1 MKISVLGMGYV
12 GAVCSAC
19 FSQNGHE
26 VIGVD
31 KVKNKVDIISN
42 GHSPIIEKGLE
53 EAIAQGVSSG
63 LLTATTDSLR
73 AIQETSLSIICVGTP
88 SNGNGSLNLSYV
100 KQVCKEIGLAI
111 KDKKEHHT
119 IVMRSTVLPGTGH
132 DIAIPLIE
140 KHSGKKLGEGFGYI
154 SNPEFL
160 REGTAIYDFYHP
172 PKTILGESDAES
184 GDIVATLYK
193 DLDAPLIRV
202 DIKTAE
208 MVKYADNSWHATK
221 VAFAN
226 EIGNIAKEFGI
237 DGQKVMSIFCEDKKL
252 NISCYYLRPGFAF
265 GGSCLPKDVRAITHK
280 AKSMDVNT
288 PLLNSLIQSNEEQ
301 VKRAYN
307 MIRKTG
313 GKKIGILGLSFKSG
327 TDDVRESPQ
336 VALVERLIGKGYS
349 VKIYDRNVKTAT
361 LRGANKDYLLNH
373 IPHVSSLLTD
383 HLDEVLAH
391 ADVLV
396 ASNSDSEYLNITNEI
411 REDQTVIDLVR
422 ISQKTSTEKYQGI
435 CW

>member
-1 MKISVLGMGYV
+1 MKVSVLGMGYV

-26 VIGVD
+26 VVGVD
-31 KVKNKVDIISN
+31 KIKNKIDIISS
-42 GHSPIIEKGLE
+42 GRSPIIEEGLE
-53 EAIAQGVSSG
+53 KTIGQGVDRG
-63 LLTATTDSLR
+63 LLTATTSSLQ
-73 AIQETSLSIICVGTP
+73 AIQNTAISIICVGTP
-88 SNGNGSLNLSYV
+88 SNGNGSLNLNYV
-100 KQVCKEIGLAI
+100 KQVCKEIGQAI
-111 KDKKEHHT
+111 KNKKGHHT
-119 IVMRSTVLPGTGH
+119 VIMRSTVLPGTGH

-140 KHSGKKLGEGFGYI
+140 KYSGKTLGDGFGYV

-160 REGTAIYDFYHP
+160 REGTAIYDFYQP
-172 PKTILGESDAES
+172 PKTIIGESDAQS
-184 GDIVATLYK
+184 GDIVASLYK
-193 DLDAPLIRV
+193 DIDAPLIRV

-252 NISCYYLRPGFAF
+252 NISSYYLRPGFAF

-280 AKSMDVNT
+280 AKTMDVNT
-288 PLLNSLIQSNEEQ
+288 PLLNSLIRSNEEQ

-307 MIRKTG
+307 MIKRTG
-313 GKKIGILGLSFKSG
+313 RKKIGILGLSFKSG

-361 LRGANKDYLLNH
+361 IQGANKDYLLNH
-373 IPHVSSLLTD
+373 IPHVSNLLTD
-383 HLDEVLAH
+383 HLDEVLSH

-396 ASNSDSEYLNITNEI
+396 ASNNDSEFLNITNEA
-411 REDQTVIDLVR
+411 RDEQTVIDLVR
-422 ISQKTSTEKYQGI
+422 ISQKTSTDNYQGI